1 MKPYSKD
8 LRVRMLAAVD
18 SGVRELAL
26 AAVTPEE
33 MRQAGSLTLAMSPRI
48 NLYDH
53 RCQRRARR
61 RPPLSLRAARGASRH
76 ASVRPEAFVHPAIL
90 APCDEDSQIDYVLLL

>member
-26 AAVTPEE
+26 AAVTPEVA
-33 MRQAGSLTLAMSPRI
+33 AGWFAHAGYEPQ
-48 NLYDH
+48 D
-53 RCQRRARR
+53 Q
-61 RPPLSLRAARGASRH
+61 PL
-76 ASVRPEAFVHPAIL
+76 
-90 APCDEDSQIDYVLLL
+90 